1 MNKYKFVVFILCYNR
16 PNMVKTLNT
25 LNKCNYVGEYK
36 LILGSDDPQ
45 LSEYIKI
52 YGENNIYVFNKDD
65 YKWVDKQDTFDR
77 MNCVVYARNA
87 VFDIA
92 KDLGYKYFVVLDDD
106 YTEIRYRFED
116 KGSLSSKYCKDAN
129 ELFNVMFELL
139 EASPKITCTALAQTG
154 DYIGGLGSALL
165 KGTTIRK
172 IMNSWFCSTD
182 KRFIFTGTINED
194 TTAYTTLGS
203 RGYLFL
209 TVQKASINQ
218 ADTQQLSGG
227 LTDVYLDLGT
237 YIKSYYSVMSCP
249 SAVKINIMGDTHYRI
264 HHNVKWNN
272 CVPKIISGR
281 YKKV

>member
-1 MNKYKFVVFILCYNR
+1 MKNYKFITFILCYNR
-16 PNMVKTLNT
+16 PNMVKTLHT
-25 LNKCNYVGEYK
+25 LERCNYAGDYR

-45 LSEYIKI
+45 LSAYLKI
-52 YGENNIYVFNKDD
+52 YGKDNICIFNKDD
-65 YKWVDKQDTFDR
+65 YKWVDKQDTFGR

-106 YTEIRYRFED
+106 YTEIRYRFEHN
-116 KGSLSSKYCKDAN
+116 GSLSSRYCKDAD
-129 ELFNVMFELL
+129 ELFNVMFDLL
-139 EASPKITCTALAQTG
+139 ESSEKITCTALAQTG

-165 KGTTIRK
+165 KGSTIRK

-203 RGYLFL
+203 RGKVFL

-218 ADTQQLSGG
+218 ADTQQLKGG

-249 SAVKINIMGDTHYRI
+249 SAVKISIMGDTHYRM
-264 HHNVKWNN
+264 HHLVKWNN
-272 CVPKIISGR
+272 CVPKIISGK
-281 YKKV
+281 YKKK